1 METLRIEIKNKSV
14 LSILKGLE
22 KAKLIRLIGSDK
34 KTSLSDLKGTLSKAR
49 ANELANEI
57 EKSRSEWNERTI

>member
-1 METLRIEIKNKSV
+1 METLRIEIKNKNV
-14 LSILKGLE
+14 MSILKGLE
-22 KAKLIRLIGSDK
+22 KAKLIRMIGREN
-34 KTSLSDLKGTLSKAR
+34 KTSLSDLKGSISKER